1 MGGDSSILGGDMKK
15 PANPKLYATIV
26 AMARAKYSSYP
37 NPGASAWVHKKY
49 LQSGGQFIET
59 TEATRRAGMAKK
71 KSDKEQAEKQSDKK
85 ETKKSKDKGKK

>member
-1 MGGDSSILGGDMKK
+1 MKK

-49 LQSGGQFIET
+49 VQSGGQFIET
-59 TEATRRAGMAKK
+59 TEATRKATMAKRK
-71 KSDKEQAEKQSDKK
+71 HDKEKAKHLEEKKDVKKDKK
-85 ETKKSKDKGKK
+85 K

>member
-1 MGGDSSILGGDMKK
+1 MRK

-49 LQSGGQFIET
+49 IQSGGQFIET
-59 TEATRRAGMAKK
+59 TEATRRAGMEKK
-71 KSDKEQAEKQSDKK
+71 KADKEKSKHLEEKKDIKKDKK
-85 ETKKSKDKGKK
+85 KK

>member
-1 MGGDSSILGGDMKK
+1 MKK
-15 PANPKLYATIV
+15 PGNPRLYATIV

-37 NPGASAWVHKKY
+37 NPGASAWVHKRY

-71 KSDKEQAEKQSDKK
+71 KSDKEQAEKRSEKKEDKK
-85 ETKKSKDKGKK
+85 KGDKK

>member
-1 MGGDSSILGGDMKK
+1 MRK

-49 LQSGGQFIET
+49 IQSGGQFIET
-59 TEATRRAGMAKK
+59 TEATRRAGMEKK
-71 KSDKEQAEKQSDKK
+71 KADKEKSKHLEDKK
-85 ETKKSKDKGKK
+85 ENKKDKKK